1 MVEVTNLTKSFG
13 EKIVVNDTTWT
24 AKDGHITGFIGH
36 NGAGK
41 TTTLK
46 MLTGALKPTKGTVK
60 LNGIDITKNHLE
72 AKKQFGYVSDSPD
85 HFLRLKGIEYINL
98 MADIYE
104 VPTEKRAEK
113 IKDISTRLGIY
124 DALDSTILSYSHG
137 MRQKV
142 MIIGALIHEP
152 SIWILDEP
160 LLGLDPQSSYEL
172 KQMMKEHVSKG
183 NSVIFSTHILEV
195 ADKLCDEVLIIK
207 KGVMQFAGSVE
218 ELKAK
223 YGSDDLEKIFLSL
236 NGIEV

>member
-124 DALDSTILSYSHG
+124 DALDNTILSYSHG

-218 ELKAK
+218 ELKTK
-223 YGSDDLEKIFLSL
+223 YKSDDLEKIFLSL

>member
-1 MVEVTNLTKSFG
+1 
-13 EKIVVNDTTWT
+13 
-24 AKDGHITGFIGH
+24 
-36 NGAGK
+36 
-41 TTTLK
+41 
-46 MLTGALKPTKGTVK
+46 
-60 LNGIDITKNHLE
+60 
-72 AKKQFGYVSDSPD
+72 
-85 HFLRLKGIEYINL
+85 
-98 MADIYE
+98 
-104 VPTEKRAEK
+104 
-113 IKDISTRLGIY
+113 
-124 DALDSTILSYSHG
+124 
-137 MRQKV
+137 

-207 KGVMQFAGSVE
+207 KGEMQFAGGVE

-223 YGSDDLEKIFLSL
+223 YGSDDLEKIFLNL

>member
-124 DALDSTILSYSHG
+124 DALDNTILSYSHG

-207 KGVMQFAGSVE
+207 KGEMQFAGSVE
-218 ELKAK
+218 DLKVK
-223 YGSDDLEKIFLSL
+223 YNSDDLEKIFLSL

>member
-124 DALDSTILSYSHG
+124 DALDNTILSYSHG

-218 ELKAK
+218 DLKVK
-223 YGSDDLEKIFLSL
+223 YNSDDLEKIFLSL

>member
-24 AKDGHITGFIGH
+24 AKDGNITGFIGH

-104 VPTEKRAEK
+104 VPTEERVEK
-113 IKDISTRLGIY
+113 IKNISTRLGIY
-124 DALDSTILSYSHG
+124 DALDNTILSYSHG

-207 KGVMQFAGSVE
+207 KGEMQFAGGVE

-223 YGSDDLEKIFLSL
+223 YESDDLEKIFLNL